1 MQAMV
6 LEQFGHPLRWREV
19 PEPAIGDG
27 EVLLRV
33 RANGLCAT
41 DLKIAEGLVPTVSL
55 PHIPGHEVAGEVAAV
70 GAAVPGLQPG
80 DHITVYPTE
89 SCGFCD
95 YCRRG
100 RENCC
105 STAPRTGF
113 ELNGGFAEY
122 MRVAGRNA
130 VKIAPSVPW
139 AAAAIIPDAL
149 ASVYHALTAR
159 ARVQAGETVLIVG
172 IGGLGIHSI
181 QIAHLLGARVI
192 AADIDLDKLSGAA
205 EFGPAALVNSRQ
217 QDLPQQ
223 VRELTDGW
231 GADVVVET
239 VGGNAVAAVL
249 PESLGSLRLGGRLA
263 VLGYNYGIPLAV
275 DTADL
280 IYGQWSILGSRA
292 SPLQDVV
299 EVARLVEQGRIKPVV
314 SEQYPL
320 QQAEQALDR
329 LRENPPLGRIVLTSD

>member
-1 MQAMV
+1 MYAMV
-6 LEQFGHPLRWREV
+6 LEQFGHPLGWREV

-33 RANGLCAT
+33 MANGLCAT

-70 GAAVPGLQPG
+70 GAAVPGLQPD

-172 IGGLGIHSI
+172 IGGLGIHAI

-192 AADIDLDKLSGAA
+192 AADVDGDKLNGAA
-205 EFGPAALVNSRQ
+205 EFGPAALINSRQ

-223 VRELTDGW
+223 VRELTDGG

-239 VGGNAVAAVL
+239 VGGNAVAAAL
-249 PESLGSLRLGGRLA
+249 PESIACLRRGGSLA

-292 SPLQDVV
+292 STLQDVV

-320 QQAEQALDR
+320 HQAEQALAR
-329 LRENPPLGRIVLTSD
+329 LRENPPLGRIVLTS

>member
-1 MQAMV
+1 MYAMV
-6 LEQFGHPLRWREV
+6 LEQFGHPLRWREM

-27 EVLLRV
+27 DVLLRV

-41 DLKIAEGLVPTVSL
+41 DLKIAEGLVPTVAL
-55 PHIPGHEVAGEVAAV
+55 PHIPGHEVAGEVVAV

-105 STAPRTGF
+105 SAAPRTGF

-122 MRVAGRNA
+122 MRVSGRNA

-139 AAAAIIPDAL
+139 AAAAIIPDAI

-159 ARVQAGETVLIVG
+159 AQVQAGETVLIVG
-172 IGGLGIHSI
+172 IGGLGIHAI

-192 AADIDLDKLSGAA
+192 AADIAWDKLSGAA
-205 EFGPAALVNSRQ
+205 EFGPAALINSRQ
-217 QDLPQQ
+217 QDLPEQ

-231 GADVVVET
+231 GADAVVET

-249 PESLGSLRLGGRLA
+249 PESLASLRLGGRLA

-292 SPLQDVV
+292 STLQDVV
-299 EVARLVEQGRIKPVV
+299 DVARLVEQGRIKPFV

-320 QQAEQALDR
+320 QQAEQALAR
-329 LRENPPLGRIVLTSD
+329 LRENPPLGRIVLTS

>member
-1 MQAMV
+1 MYAMV

-172 IGGLGIHSI
+172 IGGLGIHAI

-192 AADIDLDKLSGAA
+192 AADIDPDKLNGAA
-205 EFGPAALVNSRQ
+205 EFSPAALVNSRQ
-217 QDLPQQ
+217 QDLPEQ
-223 VRELTDGW
+223 VRELTEGW

-249 PESLGSLRLGGRLA
+249 PESISSLRLGGRLA

-299 EVARLVEQGRIKPVV
+299 EVARLVEQGRIRPFV

-320 QQAEQALDR
+320 QQAEQALAR

>member
-1 MQAMV
+1 MYAMV
-6 LEQFGHPLRWREV
+6 LEQFGHPLGWREV

-33 RANGLCAT
+33 MANGLCAT

-70 GAAVPGLQPG
+70 GAAVPGLQPD

-172 IGGLGIHSI
+172 IGGLGIHAI

-192 AADIDLDKLSGAA
+192 AADVDGDKLNGAA
-205 EFGPAALVNSRQ
+205 EFGPAALINSRQ

-223 VRELTDGW
+223 VRELTDGG

-239 VGGNAVAAVL
+239 VGGNAVAAAL
-249 PESLGSLRLGGRLA
+249 PESIACLRRGGSLA

-292 SPLQDVV
+292 STLQDVV

-320 QQAEQALDR
+320 HQAEQALAR
-329 LRENPPLGRIVLTSD
+329 LRENPPLGRIALTND

>member
-1 MQAMV
+1 MYAMV

-19 PEPAIGDG
+19 PEPAIGAG
-27 EVLLRV
+27 EALLRV

-41 DLKIAEGLVPTVSL
+41 DLKIADGLVPTVSL

-105 STAPRTGF
+105 ATAPRTGF

-172 IGGLGIHSI
+172 IGGLGIHAI
-181 QIAHLLGARVI
+181 QVANLLGARVI
-192 AADIDLDKLSGAA
+192 AADIDPDKLNGAA
-205 EFGPAALVNSRQ
+205 EFSPAALVNSRQ

-249 PESLGSLRLGGRLA
+249 PESLASLRLGGRLA

-299 EVARLVEQGRIKPVV
+299 EVARLVEQGKIKPFV

-320 QQAEQALDR
+320 HQAEQALAR
-329 LRENPPLGRIVLTSD
+329 LRENPPLGRIVLTS

>member
-1 MQAMV
+1 MYAMV
-6 LEQFGHPLRWREV
+6 LEQFGHPLGWREV

-105 STAPRTGF
+105 SNAPRTGF

-130 VKIAPSVPW
+130 VKIASSVPW

-172 IGGLGIHSI
+172 IGGLGIHAI
-181 QIAHLLGARVI
+181 QIALLLGARVI
-192 AADIDLDKLSGAA
+192 AADIDPDKLSGAG
-205 EFGPAALVNSRQ
+205 EFSPAALINSRQ
-217 QDLPQQ
+217 QDLPEQ

-231 GADVVVET
+231 GVDVVVET
-239 VGGNAVAAVL
+239 VGGNAVAAAL
-249 PESLGSLRLGGRLA
+249 PESIACLRLGGRLA

-320 QQAEQALDR
+320 HQAEQALAR
-329 LRENPPLGRIVLTSD
+329 LRENPPLGRIALTSD

>member
-1 MQAMV
+1 MYAMV
-6 LEQFGHPLRWREV
+6 LEQFGHPLGWREV
-19 PEPAIGDG
+19 PEPTIGDG
-27 EVLLRV
+27 DVLLRV

-41 DLKIAEGLVPTVSL
+41 DLKITEGLVPTVSL
-55 PHIPGHEVAGEVAAV
+55 PHIPGHEVAGEVIAV

-100 RENCC
+100 MENCC

-139 AAAAIIPDAL
+139 AAAAILPDAI

-172 IGGLGIHSI
+172 IGGLGIHAI
-181 QIAHLLGARVI
+181 QIANLLGARVV
-192 AADIDLDKLSGAA
+192 AADIDPDKLSGAA
-205 EFGPAALVNSRQ
+205 EFGPAALINSRQ
-217 QDLPQQ
+217 QDLPEQ

-239 VGGNAVAAVL
+239 VGGNAVAAAL
-249 PESLGSLRLGGRLA
+249 PESIASLRLGGRLA

-292 SPLQDVV
+292 STLQDVV
-299 EVARLVEQGRIKPVV
+299 DVARLVEQGRIKPFV

-320 QQAEQALDR
+320 QQAEQALAR

>member
-1 MQAMV
+1 MYAMV
-6 LEQFGHPLRWREV
+6 LEQFGHPLRWQEV
-19 PEPAIGDG
+19 PEPVIGDG

-100 RENCC
+100 LENCC

-172 IGGLGIHSI
+172 IGGLGIHAI
-181 QIAHLLGARVI
+181 QVANLLGARVI
-192 AADIDLDKLSGAA
+192 AADIAPDKLNGAA
-205 EFGPAALVNSRQ
+205 EFAPAALVNSRQ
-217 QDLPQQ
+217 QDLPEQ

-249 PESLGSLRLGGRLA
+249 PESIASLRLGGRLA

-320 QQAEQALDR
+320 QQAEQALAR

>member
-1 MQAMV
+1 MYAMV
-6 LEQFGHPLRWREV
+6 LEQFGHPLGWQEV
-19 PEPAIGDG
+19 PEPVIGAG

-105 STAPRTGF
+105 SNAPRTGF

-122 MRVAGRNA
+122 MRVDGRNA

-172 IGGLGIHSI
+172 IGGLGIHAI
-181 QIAHLLGARVI
+181 QIALLLGARVI
-192 AADIDLDKLSGAA
+192 AADIDPDKLSGAA
-205 EFGPAALVNSRQ
+205 EFSPVALVNSRQ

-239 VGGNAVAAVL
+239 VGGNAVAAAL
-249 PESLGSLRLGGRLA
+249 PESISSLRLGGRLA

-292 SPLQDVV
+292 STLQDVV
-299 EVARLVEQGRIKPVV
+299 DVARLVEQGRIKPVV

-320 QQAEQALDR
+320 QQAEQALAR
-329 LRENPPLGRIVLTSD
+329 LRENPPLGRIVLTND

>member
-1 MQAMV
+1 MYAMV
-6 LEQFGHPLRWREV
+6 LEQFGQPLGWQEV
-19 PEPAIGDG
+19 PDPAIGAG

-55 PHIPGHEVAGEVAAV
+55 PHIPGHEVAGEVVAV

-139 AAAAIIPDAL
+139 AAAAILPDAI

-159 ARVQAGETVLIVG
+159 ARVRAGETVLIVG
-172 IGGLGIHSI
+172 IGGLGIHAI

-192 AADIDLDKLSGAA
+192 AADIDWDKLNGAA
-205 EFGPAALVNSRQ
+205 EFGPAALINSRQ

-249 PESLGSLRLGGRLA
+249 PESLASLRLGGRLA

-292 SPLQDVV
+292 STLQDVV

-320 QQAEQALDR
+320 QQAEQALAR

>member
-1 MQAMV
+1 MYAMV
-6 LEQFGHPLRWREV
+6 LEQFGHPLGWQEV

-33 RANGLCAT
+33 MANGLCAT
-41 DLKIAEGLVPTVSL
+41 DLKIADGLVPTVSL

-105 STAPRTGF
+105 ATAPRTGF

-172 IGGLGIHSI
+172 IGGLGIHAI

-192 AADIDLDKLSGAA
+192 AADIDGDKLNGAA
-205 EFGPAALVNSRQ
+205 EFGPAALINSRQ

-249 PESLGSLRLGGRLA
+249 PESIASLRLGGRLA

-292 SPLQDVV
+292 STLQDVV

-320 QQAEQALDR
+320 QQAEQALAR

>member
-1 MQAMV
+1 MYAMV

-19 PEPAIGDG
+19 PEPVIGDG

-41 DLKIAEGLVPTVSL
+41 DLKIADGLVPTVSL
-55 PHIPGHEVAGEVAAV
+55 PHIPGHEVAGEVAEV

-172 IGGLGIHSI
+172 IGGLGIHAI

-192 AADIDLDKLSGAA
+192 AADIAPDKLSGAA
-205 EFGPAALVNSRQ
+205 EFGPAALINSRH
-217 QDLPQQ
+217 QDLPEQ

-239 VGGNAVAAVL
+239 VGGNAVAAAL
-249 PESLGSLRLGGRLA
+249 PESIACLRMGGRLA

-320 QQAEQALDR
+320 HQAEQALAR
-329 LRENPPLGRIVLTSD
+329 LRENPPLGRIVLTND

>member
-1 MQAMV
+1 MYAMV

-19 PEPAIGDG
+19 PEPAIGAG

-55 PHIPGHEVAGEVAAV
+55 PHIPGHEVAGEVIAV

-100 RENCC
+100 MENCC

-172 IGGLGIHSI
+172 IGGLGIHAI

-192 AADIDLDKLSGAA
+192 AADIDPDKLNGAA
-205 EFGPAALVNSRQ
+205 EFGPAALINSRQ

-223 VRELTDGW
+223 VRELTDGG

-249 PESLGSLRLGGRLA
+249 PESIASLRLGGRLA

-320 QQAEQALDR
+320 HQAEQALAR

>member
-1 MQAMV
+1 MYAMV
-6 LEQFGHPLRWREV
+6 LERFGGPLRWREM
-19 PEPAIGDG
+19 PEPVIGDYD
-27 EVLLRV
+27 VLLRA

-41 DLKIAEGLVPTVSL
+41 DLKIADGLVPTVAL
-55 PHIPGHEVAGEVAAV
+55 PHIPGHEVAGEVVAV
-70 GAAVPGLQPG
+70 GAAVPGLQLG
-80 DHITVYPTE
+80 DQVTVYPTE

-100 RENCC
+100 LENCC

-130 VKIAPSVPW
+130 VKIDSSVPW
-139 AAAAIIPDAL
+139 AAAAIIPDAI

-159 ARVQAGETVLIVG
+159 AQVRAGETVLIVG
-172 IGGLGIHSI
+172 LGGLGIHAL
-181 QIAHLLGARVI
+181 QVARLLGARVI
-192 AADIDLDKLSGAA
+192 AADIDPEKLNGAA
-205 EFGPAALVNSRQ
+205 EFGPAVLINSRQ
-217 QDLPQQ
+217 QDLPQR
-223 VRELTDGW
+223 VRELTEGW

-239 VGGNAVAAVL
+239 VGGNAVAAAL
-249 PESLGSLRLGGRLA
+249 PESIACLRLGGRLA

-280 IYGQWSILGSRA
+280 VYGQWSILGSRA
-292 SPLQDVV
+292 STLQDVV
-299 EVARLVEQGRIKPVV
+299 DVARLVEQGKIKPVV

-320 QQAEQALDR
+320 EQAEQALAR
-329 LRENPPLGRIVLTSD
+329 LRENPPLGRIALTSG

>member
-1 MQAMV
+1 MYAMV
-6 LEQFGHPLRWREV
+6 LEQFGHPLRWQEV

-55 PHIPGHEVAGEVAAV
+55 PHIPGHEVAGEVVAV

-80 DHITVYPTE
+80 DQVTVYPTE

-105 STAPRTGF
+105 ATAPRTGF

-172 IGGLGIHSI
+172 IGGLGIHAI
-181 QIAHLLGARVI
+181 QIALLLGARVI
-192 AADIDLDKLSGAA
+192 AADIDLDKLNGAA
-205 EFGPAALVNSRQ
+205 EFSPAALINSRQ

-249 PESLGSLRLGGRLA
+249 PESIASLRLGGRLA

-299 EVARLVEQGRIKPVV
+299 EVARLVEQGRIKPFV

-320 QQAEQALDR
+320 QQAEQALVR
-329 LRENPPLGRIVLTSD
+329 LRENPPLGRIVLTND

>member
-1 MQAMV
+1 MYAMV
-6 LEQFGHPLRWREV
+6 LEQFGHPLRWQEV
-19 PEPAIGDG
+19 PEPAIGAG

-55 PHIPGHEVAGEVAAV
+55 PHIPGHEVAGEVVAV

-100 RENCC
+100 LENCC

-172 IGGLGIHSI
+172 IGGLGIHAI
-181 QIAHLLGARVI
+181 QVAHLLGARVI
-192 AADIDLDKLSGAA
+192 AADVDGDKLNGAG
-205 EFGPAALVNSRQ
+205 EFVPVALVNSRQ
-217 QDLPQQ
+217 LDLPEQ

-249 PESLGSLRLGGRLA
+249 PESLASLRLGGRLA

-299 EVARLVEQGRIKPVV
+299 EVARLVEQGRIKPFV

-320 QQAEQALDR
+320 HQAEQALAR
-329 LRENPPLGRIVLTSD
+329 LRENPPLGRIVLTND

>member
-1 MQAMV
+1 MYAMV

-33 RANGLCAT
+33 WANGLCAT

-100 RENCC
+100 MENCC

-139 AAAAIIPDAL
+139 AAAAIIPDAI

-172 IGGLGIHSI
+172 IGGLGIHAI
-181 QIAHLLGARVI
+181 QIALLLGARVI
-192 AADIDLDKLSGAA
+192 AADIDLDKLLGAG
-205 EFGPAALVNSRQ
+205 EFVPVALVNSRQ
-217 QDLPQQ
+217 QDLPEQ

-249 PESLGSLRLGGRLA
+249 PESLASLRLGGRLA

-320 QQAEQALDR
+320 QQAEQALAR